1 MYGYLPRT
9 KETIYSGNKLPQYL
23 VITMAKVIFVVTV
36 NKFKFTEVYIFSLN
50 DIVSFSL
57 FKSLGNLL

>member
-9 KETIYSGNKLPQYL
+9 KEIIYSGNKLPQYL
-23 VITMAKVIFVVTV
+23 VITMAKVIFVVTI
-36 NKFKFTEVYIFSLN
+36 NKFEFTEVYIFSLN
-50 DIVSFSL
+50 DIVSFSS